1 MKLTATLKCDRS
13 GRTFDKEIDT
23 TEVAAYEGRQKVRE
37 EGLRKVEEFFASFPK
52 EELPDL
58 ICVYQGKF
66 QAFINVIP
74 SYNDKAISR
83 LLEQLFHVSDP
94 STRAEK
100 ARTTRNNKKAA
111 PSTKPPEE
119 PKDTKKD
126 GKKGGKSGVQDK
138 AAAT

>member
-37 EGLRKVEEFFASFPK
+37 EGLRKVEEFFAAFPK

-58 ICVYQGKF
+58 VCVYQGKL

-74 SYNDKAISR
+74 DYNDKAISR

-94 STRAEK
+94 SARAKKAKATRSSKNGGEKKEK
-100 ARTTRNNKKAA
+100 ADKKA
-111 PSTKPPEE
+111 
-119 PKDTKKD
+119 
-126 GKKGGKSGVQDK
+126 GKSGVQDK